1 MPKRMS
7 LPKKN
12 AMAQGGL
19 RERNKQLRAEQVL
32 DAAALLFRERG
43 YEGTHI
49 EAIAEQAL
57 VAPATVYNYFATK
70 PNLLM
75 ALALRH
81 VRASL
86 PERRAFLSNLPE
98 EPLQGV
104 IAFESLLA
112 RQAMRRLSREC
123 WRVILSAAFLEPEG
137 PASRTGARLNTLIL
151 RHYIRLVLRDQET
164 GKIRA
169 SVDAAALAEILL
181 GLITQDF
188 GNFVAAPARPIE
200 SLLDQTERHI
210 GIVLQGVLA
219 EQAK

>member
-1 MPKRMS
+1 
-7 LPKKN
+7 
-12 AMAQGGL
+12 MALGGL
-19 RERNKQLRAEQVL
+19 RERNKRRRAEQVL

-75 ALALRH
+75 GLALRH

-86 PERRAFLSNLPE
+86 PERRDFLRNLPE

-112 RQAMRRLSREC
+112 RQAMRPLSREC
-123 WRVILSAAFLEPEG
+123 WRVILSAPFLEPEG
-137 PASRTGARLNTLIL
+137 PASRTGARLHTLIL
-151 RHYIRLVLRDQET
+151 RHYIRLVLHYQAA

-169 SVDAAALAEILL
+169 SVDATALAEIIV
-181 GLITQDF
+181 GLTTQYF
-188 GNFVAAPARPIE
+188 GNFVAAPSRPID
-200 SLLDQTERHI
+200 SLLDQLEHHI
-210 GIVLQGVLA
+210 GIVLQGVLSSEA
-219 EQAK
+219 SQK

>member
-1 MPKRMS
+1 MTR
-7 LPKKN
+7 
-12 AMAQGGL
+12 GGL
-19 RERNKQLRAEQVL
+19 RERNKRLRAEQVL

-86 PERRAFLSNLPE
+86 PERRDFLRNLPD

-112 RQAMRRLSREC
+112 RQAMRHLSREC
-123 WRVILSAAFLEPEG
+123 WRVIMSAAFLEPEG

-151 RHYIRLVLRDQET
+151 RHYIRLVLRYQEA

-169 SVDAAALAEILL
+169 SVDAAALAEIIV
-181 GLITQDF
+181 GLTTHYF
-188 GNFVAAPARPIE
+188 GNFVAAPSRPID
-200 SLLDQTERHI
+200 SLLDQIERHI
-210 GIVLQGVLA
+210 GIVLQGVLTEEA
-219 EQAK
+219 VQK